1 MKPGAGPG
9 RRNILLCVLA
19 LTAVN
24 LAIAGKLFGV
34 EYTAYNGSIEP
45 AFIAVARVMAK
56 YPGQW
61 GWWPFWLCGVP
72 FENAYLPVLPGLTA
86 LVGWAAQLSAAR
98 AFHIVTAAFYVLG
111 APALFWMALELS
123 RKLAAS
129 FAAAL
134 AYSCVSLSTI
144 LVPVIRMDAG
154 GAFSLRRFQAL
165 VTYGE
170 APHTVAL
177 ALLPV
182 AIACFAR
189 ALSTSGPKW
198 KILAG
203 VAAAAV
209 VLTNA
214 FGIVML
220 AAALACLL
228 LAFPWSP
235 RWKAAATVAAIGVV
249 SYCWIAP
256 WLSWG
261 VIRAIRANSALAG
274 GDYRYTTASWI
285 ALALLGAGFVLLWL
299 LLRRLDTSPALQFFL
314 LFAYIPT
321 GIVAARYGFEVAIIP
336 QPHRYHLEMDLAL
349 VTALVFL
356 GDAVLRRG
364 RRVAAICFA
373 AAMAILIVVSVRYGW
388 TLVRPANPASL
399 SEYRIAQWLDR
410 NRPGE
415 RAFLPGSA
423 AFSFNAYTDN
433 PQLQGGQLQFATN
446 PFPAIVEYVVYFDVN
461 AGDRAAQDSIFWLK
475 ALGARSVVVTGPKST
490 EAYKPYVHP
499 HKFDGVLPVA
509 WREGDD
515 TIYDVPVRSRSLAHV
530 IPANAVV
537 QRAPIHGL
545 DTLPAEAYVAAL
557 EDPRYP
563 VADFQWHGLS
573 DAEVRADSAAGQVI
587 SVQVTYDRGWEAWS
601 QGRRLAIRRD
611 GLGQMIVVPPCPG
624 PCEITLR
631 YTGGWETALQR
642 GMSLFAMLIAGLY
655 AWLAHR
661 SSPRH
666 SPR

>member
-9 RRNILLCVLA
+9 SRNILLCVLA

-24 LAIAGKLFGV
+24 LAIAGKLFGI

-45 AFIAVARVMAK
+45 AFIAIARVLVK

-61 GWWPFWLCGVP
+61 GWWPFWTGGVP
-72 FENAYLPVLPGLTA
+72 FENAYLPVLPGVTA
-86 LVGWAAQLSAAR
+86 LVSWAAHLSAAR
-98 AFHIVTAAFYVLG
+98 AFHIVTAAFYVVG

-134 AYSCVSLSTI
+134 AYSCVSLSAI
-144 LVPVIRMDAG
+144 LVPAIRVDAG
-154 GAFSLRRFQAL
+154 GALALRRFQVL

-177 ALLPV
+177 VLLPV

-189 ALSTSGPKW
+189 ALSTGGPKW

-209 VLTNA
+209 ALTNA

-220 AAALACLL
+220 AGALVCLL
-228 LAFPWSP
+228 LAFPWRP
-235 RWKAAATVAAIGVV
+235 WWKAAATVAAIGAV
-249 SYCWIAP
+249 SYFWTAP
-256 WLSWG
+256 WLSFRM
-261 VIRAIRANSALAG
+261 IRAIRANSALAG
-274 GDYRYTTASWI
+274 GDYRYTPASWI
-285 ALALLGAGFVLLWL
+285 ALAAFGAGFVLLWF
-299 LLRRLDTSPALQFFL
+299 LLRRLRVPPALQFFT
-314 LFAYIPT
+314 LFAYLPT
-321 GIVAARYGFEVAIIP
+321 GIVASWYGFGIAIVP
-336 QPHRYHLEMDLAL
+336 QPHRYHLEMDMAL
-349 VTALVFL
+349 VTA
-356 GDAVLRRG
+356 
-364 RRVAAICFA
+364 AIFA
-373 AAMAILIVVSVRYGW
+373 AAALPRGGRKIAGICFTAAMAVFIAVSVRYGW
-388 TLVRPANPASL
+388 TLVRAATPAGL

-423 AFSFNAYTDN
+423 AFWYNDFTDN

-446 PFPAIVEYVVYFDVN
+446 AFPAIVEYVIYFDVN
-461 AGDRAAQDSIFWLK
+461 AGDRGAAYSIFWLK
-475 ALGARSVVVTGPKST
+475 AFGTRSIVVTGPRST

-499 HKFDGVLPVA
+499 RKFDGVLPVA

-530 IPANAVV
+530 IPSEAVV

-545 DTLPAEAYVAAL
+545 DTAPAKAYVAAL
-557 EDPRYP
+557 EDQRYP
-563 VADFQWHGLS
+563 PAELRWHGLS
-573 DAEVRADSAAGQVI
+573 DAEIHADTAPGQVV

-601 QGRRLAIRRD
+601 RGRRLAIRRD
-611 GLGQMIVVPPCPG
+611 GLGQMIVEPPGPG
-624 PCEITLR
+624 PCDITLR
-631 YTGGWETALQR
+631 YTGGWETAVQR
-642 GMSLFAMLIAGLY
+642 GMSLFAMLIAGVY
-655 AWLAHR
+655 AWRFRGAR
-661 SSPRH
+661 TARG
-666 SPR
+666 RE